1 MAKNNFS
8 ISYEELVAASGPQE
22 PDALNENNSNGP
34 MLVPQKM
41 AFQQYKTPPWKVAW
55 LGGTI
60 ALALAKKNAEA
71 RKQQFESLQHSS
83 SPGPESEMQ
92 HVRQI
97 TDSANSAAPEPTPHF
112 APDDQ
117 VRQVRLSSDEITEY
131 GQDYECRIQEC
142 KEEKMR
148 DLAKALQEVKVQST
162 RYEMPDFIPQF
173 SPWDFL
179 GGD

>member
-60 ALALAKKNAEA
+60 AVATAIRNARE
-71 RKQQFESLQHSS
+71 RNKQFESMPHSS

-92 HVRQI
+92 RVNQI
-97 TDSANSAAPEPTPHF
+97 TASANSGIEPTPEF

-117 VRQVRLSSDEITEY
+117 VRQVRLSSDEISEY
-131 GQDYECRIQEC
+131 GLDYECRIQEC

-148 DLAKALQEVKVQST
+148 DMARALQEVEQQNSGFDL
-162 RYEMPDFIPQF
+162 PDFIPQWD
-173 SPWDFL
+173 PWDFMD
-179 GGD
+179 GD